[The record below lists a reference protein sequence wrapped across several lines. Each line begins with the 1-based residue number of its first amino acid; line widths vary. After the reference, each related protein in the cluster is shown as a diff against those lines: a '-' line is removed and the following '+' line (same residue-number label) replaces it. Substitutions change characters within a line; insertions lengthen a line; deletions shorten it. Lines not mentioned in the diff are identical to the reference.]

1 MTDALLDQYDRLRT
15 RADAWLEAWRGRK
28 DTGSA
33 TMTTVL
39 SSVLL
44 GEPVADRIEKRL
56 LLAKA
61 HLEVEHAELGGRL
74 AAAIAALGGHADTAA
89 IEQAVRE
96 MIQRVGRVDEGFASK
111 RAELDPLAT
120 AYRRLRAAL
129 SG

>member
-1 MTDALLDQYDRLRT
+1 MTDSLRRSWQERLASDRSMRRISLAMR
-15 RADAWLEAWRGRK
+15 
-28 DTGSA
+28 
-33 TMTTVL
+33 L